1 MFITWNKKIL
11 PDLSVTIDF
20 FSVCC
25 FFLQNY
31 TLEPKKEN
39 ICPNFNTIF
48 FEIKKEVK
56 VIEEEEVQLKEG
68 THLFT
73 HFTIPLSRL
82 FLTCL
87 FLSFLPFIG
96 LHLRPNPE
104 KVDVFTAQT
113 DTNTYMC
120 CVSIIPL
127 LLTHHQ
133 FTRFS
138 PKILIR
144 FRSNTLQN
152 PDYQK
157 REFGSKPI

>member
-25 FFLQNY
+25 FFLQND

-82 FLTCL
+82 FLTCH

-113 DTNTYMC
+113 HT
-120 CVSIIPL
+120 CVV
-127 LLTHHQ
+127 
-133 FTRFS
+133 S
-138 PKILIR
+138 P
-144 FRSNTLQN
+144 
-152 PDYQK
+152 
-157 REFGSKPI
+157 